1 MLPCTVCSAVSE
13 PSHTGPT
20 QLIDPQRARY
30 LRQTAAVAIVCNVLL
45 GASKT
50 GFGFLGNSLAVVA
63 DGLDSLSDIVTFTI
77 TWGAAVL
84 LMRPPSARFP
94 YGHRRAETVA
104 TRILSFLMV
113 FVGAQLLVATVQRL
127 FSSAQPPVPET
138 YTVTVSAVSMAVKLG
153 LALFVAERGRRIDS
167 DLLRAGARNMRADF
181 LVSAAVLFGLLISR
195 FRGLGIL
202 DTATAAAVSLWI
214 IRSGFQVFRETN
226 AEIMDAF
233 HDRATYYQLFEAIEG
248 IPGVHNPHRARIRKL
263 ANLLMIDVDIEV
275 AGERTVD
282 QAHDLAVAC
291 ESAIRQRIP
300 RVYDI
305 MVHVEPLGNDEQD
318 ERFGVNR
325 DNLEADQGS

>member
-1 MLPCTVCSAVSE
+1 MPELSN
-13 PSHTGPT
+13 TGPT
-20 QLIDPQRARY
+20 QLIDPERAQA
-30 LRQTAAVAIVCNVLL
+30 LRRTATVAIVCNVVL
-45 GASKT
+45 GVSKT
-50 GFGFLGNSLAVVA
+50 AFGLLGNSLAVVA

-104 TRILSFLMV
+104 TRILSFFMV
-113 FVGAQLLVATVQRL
+113 FVGAQLLLATVTRL
-127 FSSAQPPVPET
+127 FSSAVPPVPEA
-138 YTVTVSAVSMAVKLG
+138 YTVTVAAVSMAVKLA
-153 LALFVAERGRRIDS
+153 LAIYVAERGRRIDS

-195 FRGLGIL
+195 FRGLGLL
-202 DTATAAAVSLWI
+202 DTATAAVVSLWI

-248 IPGVHNPHRARIRKL
+248 VPGVNNPHRARIRKL

-275 AGERTVD
+275 DGTRTVD
-282 QAHDLAVAC
+282 EAHELAVSC
-291 ESAIRQRIP
+291 EAAIRQRIP

-305 MVHVEPLGNDEQD
+305 MIHVEPLGNAEED

-325 DNLEADQGS
+325 DNLEADQGN